1 MTDVC
6 LLRMASI
13 IIISAL
19 LIVPCRLAFKIPVN
33 LNFSG
38 FDSFVECLNSYC
50 GNVSIIRIVGR
61 L

>member
-1 MTDVC
+1 MTDVS

-38 FDSFVECLNSYC
+38 FDSFVECL
-50 GNVSIIRIVGR
+50 VLIPIVEMFQSLG
-61 L
+61 

>member
-1 MTDVC
+1 
-6 LLRMASI
+6 MASI

-38 FDSFVECLNSYC
+38 FDSFVECL
-50 GNVSIIRIVGR
+50 VLIPIVEMFQSLG
-61 L
+61 